1 MKKYL
6 FVVFCAL
13 FLVVLTGC
21 GKKADITCTGE
32 MEEGGIK
39 AKATYYAY
47 LTDNKVSRVDVEMSF
62 DDDATAK
69 TTCQTMELVK
79 TMAGDEAKDMVVKC
93 SGKTVTI
100 ENFPAEDEEDMIGV
114 SKEEFIKAAEQQ
126 SLTCK

>member
-6 FVVFCAL
+6 LLLVVGL
-13 FLVVLTGC
+13 FLLAGC

-47 LTDNKVSRVDVEMSF
+47 LKDDKVNRVDMEMEI
-62 DDDATAK
+62 DDENTAK
-69 TTCQTMELVK
+69 QTCQTMELLK
-79 TMAGDEAKDMVVKC
+79 TMSGDEAKDMVVKC

-100 ENFPAEDEEDMIGV
+100 ENFPADENDGMIGV
-114 SKEEFIKAAEQQ
+114 SKEEFIKAAEGQ